1 MVEDCDTWV
10 PTMDSFIKWY
20 EGHNLNTENSTFVTC
35 GNWDLASCLPGQ
47 CAFSQE
53 DIPLVLDVGWSGQFV
68 NLKSS
73 YQQFTGKYGK
83 VRDNSFYVCG
93 DRFIKF
99 YEGTN

>member
-10 PTMDSFIKWY
+10 PTMEKFITWY
-20 EGHNLNTENSTFVTC
+20 NSHDLNTENSTFVTC

-47 CAFSQE
+47 CAYSQV
-53 DIPLVLDVGWSGQFV
+53 DIPLVLDVGWSGKFV

-83 VRDNSFYVCG
+83 VRVQFENVSCILT
-93 DRFIKF
+93 RFTF
-99 YEGTN
+99 N